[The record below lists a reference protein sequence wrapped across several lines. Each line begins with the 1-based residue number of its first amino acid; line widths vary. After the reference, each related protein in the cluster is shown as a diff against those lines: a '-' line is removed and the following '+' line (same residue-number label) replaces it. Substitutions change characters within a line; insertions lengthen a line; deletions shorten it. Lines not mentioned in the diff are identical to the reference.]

1 MNKNVKHWLQGILFI
16 LIILGFIYVGTRDFT
31 KKVVVDNEKFDQD
44 YVNVSKDNVF
54 KYVNA
59 QDVYTRIKSGDA
71 IIFMG
76 FPQNKWSGYYANIL
90 NETAKEV
97 GIDEILYYDFY
108 SDREDKNATYQSIVL
123 ALSNYLV
130 TNDLGVQNI
139 NAPTLVII
147 KDGKIIGYDNETA
160 FVVGTASPE
169 EYWNEYQVGLKENT
183 FKTMF
188 LEYLK

>member
-31 KKVVVDNEKFDQD
+31 KKVVIDNEKFDQD

-76 FPQNKWSGYYANIL
+76 FPQNKWSGYYANVL
-90 NETAKEV
+90 NETAK
-97 GIDEILYYDFY
+97 
-108 SDREDKNATYQSIVL
+108 DRKS
-123 ALSNYLV
+123 
-130 TNDLGVQNI
+130 
-139 NAPTLVII
+139 
-147 KDGKIIGYDNETA
+147 
-160 FVVGTASPE
+160 VV
-169 EYWNEYQVGLKENT
+169 
-183 FKTMF
+183 
-188 LEYLK
+188 